1 MKCSEFDNQVQD
13 WLDGELSA
21 DRAAALQAH
30 AEACPDCRARVEEF
44 RTLRAALAEMPAPAL
59 SGERTERLL
68 RASRPRRR
76 TMQPALAA
84 AATFALAALIL
95 PFADWDRTGPATG
108 ETAATAEVS
117 VPVNQLRTVRL
128 ALSSQRTLD
137 DATVMIEL
145 PPGVE
150 LQGRPA
156 QRVLRWQTDISAG
169 NNQLSLPLIA
179 HEPGTGELVARIE
192 HDGKSREMRLRLDAR
207 ETGETSPTRGGLRL
221 GPAHGRA

>member
-30 AEACPDCRARVEEF
+30 AEACPDCRARAGEF
-44 RTLRAALAEMPAPAL
+44 RVLRAALAGLPVPAL
-59 SGERTERLL
+59 SGERAERLL
-68 RASRPRRR
+68 KTARPRRWLH
-76 TMQPALAA
+76 PALAA
-84 AATFALAALIL
+84 AAAFALAALVL
-95 PFADWDRTGPATG
+95 PFADWDRTGSANG
-108 ETAATAEVS
+108 EAAATAEVS
-117 VPVNQLRTVRL
+117 VPLNQLRTVRL

-137 DATVMIEL
+137 DATVVLEL

-156 QRVLRWQTDISAG
+156 QRVLRWQTNISAG

-192 HDGKSREMRLRLDAR
+192 HDGKSREMRIRLNAHNGNVSMPAR
-207 ETGETSPTRGGLRL
+207 ERVQ
-221 GPAHGRA
+221 ADFA

>member
-13 WLDGELSA
+13 WLDGELNA
-21 DRAAALQAH
+21 DQAAALQAH
-30 AEACPDCRARVEEF
+30 AEACPACRARAGEF
-44 RTLRAALAEMPAPAL
+44 RALRAALAGMPAPAL
-59 SGERTERLL
+59 SSERAERLL
-68 RASRPRRR
+68 KTARPRRR
-76 TMQPALAA
+76 MHPALAA
-84 AATFALAALIL
+84 AAAFALAALIL
-95 PFADWDRTGPATG
+95 PFADWNRTGPEIG
-108 ETAATAEVS
+108 EAAATAEIS
-117 VPVNQLRTVRL
+117 VPLNQLRTVRL

-137 DATVMIEL
+137 DATVVLEL

-179 HEPGTGELVARIE
+179 YKPGTGELVARIE

-207 ETGETSPTRGGLRL
+207 ETGGISPTRGGLQL
-221 GPAHGRA
+221 GPAHSRA